1 MPWKLYLDS
10 RKRQPGGSDTDFA
23 IQLPYPI
30 NVSGKAFVDVVLLA
44 NSFYTIRDDEND
56 KLYMTETIA
65 NGTLYARRLTIPAGR
80 YTVDTL
86 ATAIATAANTT
97 VFPGQNSSGTN
108 LPSQYTAAYSALTG
122 KITLTN
128 TSANCSFGI
137 WPGEYLKNNLSVW
150 NGIAHVTMQLGNTS
164 DTQDSS
170 AVTGFTGTATL
181 NSAATKIEAS
191 DMAQVQPYHQMFIRS
206 NLGGGSAESLGVNGE
221 SDVIRRICVGN
232 TPTDGMIYDVHSQAH
247 DHVTIN
253 GKREFSSLWFQ
264 VLDHEGRIV
273 DSKGAP
279 ISFSIIFEGVGE
291 I

>member
-10 RKRQPGGSDTDFA
+10 RKRVAGGTDTDFA

-30 NVSGKAFVDVVLLA
+30 NVSGKAFVDVCLLA

-65 NGTLYARRLTIPAGR
+65 NGTLYARRLTLPAGR
-80 YTVDTL
+80 YTVNTL

-108 LPSQYTAAYSALTG
+108 LPNQFSCAYSALTG

-137 WPGEYLKNNLSVW
+137 WPHEYLKNNLSVW
-150 NGIAHVTMQLGNTS
+150 NGVAHVTMQLGTAS
-164 DTQDSS
+164 DIQDSS
-170 AVTGFTGTATL
+170 QVTGFTGTATL
-181 NSAATKIEAS
+181 NSAATKIEANS
-191 DMAQVQPYHQMFIRS
+191 MAQVQPFHQLFIRS

-253 GKREFSSLWFQ
+253 SKREFSSLWFQ

-279 ISFSIIFEGVGE
+279 ISFSIIFEDVDE